1 MAGGKSR
8 RRRNRGGGSLGG
20 STAAA
25 FPNSSMSRGAEIYRI
40 PFRREY
46 IGEVSGSNSA
56 ALVTSTYSINPG
68 QANTFP
74 WLNQIAQRY
83 EKYRFTQLDFVY
95 LPEVSQY
102 ATEGQTGKVLL
113 AVDFD
118 AADAPPSTKQ
128 QMENTD
134 VVETRIGWQEMR
146 LRVPVQ
152 RMNEGMA
159 WRYVRPGVLPGGSD
173 IKTYDCGNLTV
184 GSYNNGGT
192 GVLGEVWV
200 EYGLEFSTA
209 VTESTSTAPANNSVT
224 QFLDASL
231 NTVATSTVT
240 QYAPLAGTTALRYFN
255 PINATNASGVIT
267 PPAGNYLVDVDWNYT
282 AGGTDTV
289 TNCLIY
295 KNSTA
300 IGGFTLGGIVN
311 GEYHAAAFVQCNG
324 TDTLS
329 FGVTCTFT
337 GSNPTFFVEE
347 FRLVLI

>member
-1 MAGGKSR
+1 MAGGKTR

-20 STAAA
+20 STAAG
-25 FPNSSMSRGAEIYRI
+25 FPNSSVSRGAEIYRI

-56 ALVTSTYSINPG
+56 ALVTSTYSIQPG
-68 QANTFP
+68 NATTFP

-118 AADAPPSTKQ
+118 ASDAPPSTKQ

-152 RMNEGMA
+152 RMNEGMS

-209 VTESTSTAPANNSVT
+209 VTESTTTAPANNSVA
-224 QFLDASL
+224 QFLDASA
-231 NTVATSTVT
+231 NTVGTTGVT
-240 QYAPLAGTTALRYFN
+240 TFAALAGTTALRAFN
-255 PINATNASGVIT
+255 PLNVVNTSGVLT
-267 PPAGNYLVDVDWNYT
+267 PPAGNYLLDLDVNFVQ
-282 AGGTDTV
+282 AGTPST
-289 TNCLIY
+289 TNINIF
-295 KNSTA
+295 KNSTVIAGFALGA
-300 IGGFTLGGIVN
+300 IQNLPYHICGF
-311 GEYHAAAFVQCNG
+311 AQCNG
-324 TDTLS
+324 TDTIS
-329 FGVTCTFT
+329 VGVNCGFT
-337 GSNPTFFVEE
+337 GSDPTFFVEAL
-347 FRLVLI
+347 RLTLI

>member
-56 ALVTSTYSINPG
+56 ALVTSTYSIQPG
-68 QANTFP
+68 NATTFP

-118 AADAPPSTKQ
+118 ASDAPPSTKQ

-159 WRYVRPGVLPGGSD
+159 WRYVRPGVLPGGAD

-209 VTESTSTAPANNSVT
+209 VTESSASAPANN
-224 QFLDASL
+224 
-231 NTVATSTVT
+231 TVAQFGDSAVTTCTTSTT
-240 QYAPLAGTTALRYFN
+240 SYTAALAGTTNLVN
-255 PINATNASGVIT
+255 TIGIVNTSGVLT
-267 PPAGNYLVDVDWNYT
+267 PPAGNYLFDADINYT
-282 AGGTDTV
+282 NATSQTLTEIG
-289 TNCLIY
+289 LY
-295 KNSTA
+295 KN
-300 IGGFTLGGIVN
+300 
-311 GEYHAAAFVQCNG
+311 AASQNLINVVSLSAGPCHVSGFVQCNG

-329 FGVTCTFT
+329 IQANVTFT
-337 GSNPTFFVEE
+337 GTAPTFFVREL
-347 FRLVLI
+347 RLVLV

>member
-1 MAGGKSR
+1 
-8 RRRNRGGGSLGG
+8 
-20 STAAA
+20 
-25 FPNSSMSRGAEIYRI
+25 
-40 PFRREY
+40 
-46 IGEVSGSNSA
+46 
-56 ALVTSTYSINPG
+56 
-68 QANTFP
+68 
-74 WLNQIAQRY
+74 LNQIAQRY

-152 RMNEGMA
+152 RMNEGMP

-173 IKTYDCGNLTV
+173 IKTYDCGNLVV

-209 VTESTSTAPANNSVT
+209 VTESTTTAPANNSVAT
-224 QFLDASL
+224 FYDSATGNPVS
-231 NTVATSTVT
+231 TVAYV
-240 QYAPLAGTTALRYFN
+240 YPLAGTSAPGYVNTLGIVN
-255 PINATNASGVIT
+255 NGGLLT
-267 PPAGNYLVDVDWNYT
+267 PPAGNYLVDVDYQVIP
-282 AGGTDTV
+282 GSGIS
-289 TNCLIY
+289 TNNTGIY

-300 IGGFTLGGIVN
+300 INVPALGATGN
-311 GEYHAAAFVQCNG
+311 EDSHLSAYVQCNG
-324 TDTLS
+324 TDTISLQS
-329 FGVTCTFT
+329 TIAWTTTQPVANCFQM
-337 GSNPTFFVEE
+337 
-347 FRLVLI
+347 RLVLI